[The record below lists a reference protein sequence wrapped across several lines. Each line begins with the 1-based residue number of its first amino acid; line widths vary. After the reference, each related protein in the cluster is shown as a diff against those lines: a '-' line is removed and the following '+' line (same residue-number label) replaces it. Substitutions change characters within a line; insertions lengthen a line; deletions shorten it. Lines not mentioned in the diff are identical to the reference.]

1 MKGWMM
7 KKNKDYTLSSGN
19 VFADLGLPNPDEELA
34 KAKLAC
40 KINAIIKQEKFTVAA
55 AADFLDVD
63 QPTIAA
69 LSKGKL
75 SEFSLEQLVKFF
87 NKLEMYKKRMK
98 TLEALTRQSQK
109 LNMY

>member
-1 MKGWMM
+1 M

-34 KAKLAC
+34 KAKFVR
-40 KINAIIKQEKFTVAA
+40 KINAIVKQEKFTVAA
-55 AADFLDVD
+55 AADLLDAD

-87 NKLEMYKKRMK
+87 NKLDQDD
-98 TLEALTRQSQK
+98 A
-109 LNMY
+109 